1 MTRPTESTLSIAH
14 ELAQLSPR
22 LDPAGGGKTVKY
34 TACKQLV
41 TDAVSAHPA
50 HTRLP
55 SVRVLGENLGISLV
69 TAQRV
74 VTELVADG
82 ILYSRPRAGVYVA
95 PKKSSDSP
103 ATARDAFANGP
114 SFESRFTFGTDSRAD
129 FQRPLWTGLVER
141 FSRRYPNTR
150 AELVFVDDTG
160 EAANRLDSYERL
172 DWNVNLPGD
181 DGRLLDMREF
191 ATEDIAS
198 RCDDHGALP
207 LYFRTNYLFFNP
219 AILARCGLNAPDFQT
234 FDEQAAYLTKAAPLL
249 KKHGYE
255 GVPFSVQQPITA
267 MGADHLGLFF
277 SLAESTRSNRTE
289 LTAFTEAAARALEFC
304 RLGQRAPGFRNPK
317 AQEARLRFMAG
328 QDAFFLGHTVDYWQ
342 FSESRLPF
350 PVRCVPTLNT
360 EDSLFLWPMIGGVT
374 RRSVRPAESMRFL
387 AFLVGAESQAEF
399 ARTGNFPADA
409 TLPPPAN
416 EMDSKWLART
426 RAVSKPM
433 HLANPTHFYLAINVL
448 NNELW
453 HALLDHVSVE
463 QAVKEAIQ
471 FGRSY
476 LRQHAPSHATA

>member
-22 LDPAGGGKTVKY
+22 PESAGAGKSVKY

-41 TDAVSAHPA
+41 TDAVSTHPA

-55 SVRVLGENLGISLV
+55 SVRVLAENLGISLV

-82 ILYSRPRAGVYVA
+82 VLYSRPRAGVYVA
-95 PKKSSDSP
+95 PKKSPDNP

-114 SFESRFTFGTDSRAD
+114 SFESRFTFGTDSRVD

-141 FSRRYPNTR
+141 FGQRYPNTR
-150 AELVFVDDTG
+150 AELVFVENSGDP
-160 EAANRLDSYERL
+160 ANRLDAYERL
-172 DWNVNLPGD
+172 DWNVNQSAD
-181 DGRLLDMREF
+181 DDRPLDLREF

-198 RCDDHGALP
+198 RCDDQGVLP

-219 AILARCGLNAPDFQT
+219 GILARCGLSAPDFRT
-234 FDEQAAYLTKAAPLL
+234 FDEQAAYLAKAAPLL
-249 KKHGYE
+249 EKHRHE

-277 SLAESTRSNRTE
+277 SLAESARSNRTE
-289 LTAFTEAAARALEFC
+289 LTAFTEAAARTLEFC
-304 RLGQRAPGFRNPK
+304 RLGQRAPGIRNPK

-350 PVRCVPTLNT
+350 PLRCVPTLNT

-374 RRSVRPAESMRFL
+374 RRSVRPAESTRFL
-387 AFLVGAESQAEF
+387 AFLVGPEAQAEF
-399 ARTGNFPADA
+399 ARTGNFPADPA
-409 TLPPPAN
+409 TNPPPAT
-416 EMDSKWLART
+416 EADDAWLAKT
-426 RAVSKPM
+426 RAASKPM
-433 HLANPTHFYLAINVL
+433 HLANPAHFYLAINVL

-463 QAVKEAIQ
+463 QAVKEAVHL
-471 FGRSY
+471 GRAY
-476 LRQHAPSHATA
+476 LRQQRNAVHA

>member
-1 MTRPTESTLSIAH
+1 MTRPTENTLSIAH

-22 LDPAGGGKTVKY
+22 PEAAGAGKSIKY

-41 TDAVSAHPA
+41 TDTVSTHAA

-55 SVRVLGENLGISLV
+55 PVRTLAENLGISLV

-74 VTELVADG
+74 VSELVADG
-82 ILYSRPRAGVYVA
+82 VLYSRPRAGVYVA
-95 PKKSSDSP
+95 PKKSADNPVS
-103 ATARDAFANGP
+103 ARDAFANGP

-141 FSRRYPNTR
+141 FGRRYPNTR

-160 EAANRLDSYERL
+160 EAASRLDAYERL
-172 DWNVNLPGD
+172 DWNVNQPGD
-181 DGRLLDMREF
+181 DDRLLDLRDF
-191 ATEDIAS
+191 ATDDISA
-198 RCDDHGALP
+198 RCNEHGALP

-219 AILARCGLNAPDFQT
+219 AILTRCGVPAPDFTT
-234 FDEQAAYLTKAAPLL
+234 FEEQAVYLAKAAPLL
-249 KKHGYE
+249 EKHGHE

-277 SLAESTRSNRTE
+277 SLVESTRSNRAG
-289 LTAFTEAAARALEFC
+289 LADFTAAADRTLRFC

-342 FSESRLPF
+342 FSESRLLF

-387 AFLVGAESQAEF
+387 AFLVGPEAQAEF
-399 ARTGNFPADA
+399 ARTGNFPADDA
-409 TLPPPAN
+409 LPPPAN
-416 EMDSKWLART
+416 ETAPATLARI
-426 RAVSKPM
+426 RAASKPM
-433 HLANPTHFYLAINVL
+433 HLANPAHFYLAINVL

-471 FGRSY
+471 LGRSY
-476 LRQHAPSHATA
+476 LRQQTPSHATA